1 MRRLKPS
8 AARRLLPVLAALC
21 LAMLASAAWA
31 AAFFLIRA
39 QTNTNETI
47 IPTLMVLPSLTP
59 TDTPAPTI
67 PASLTPTFTA
77 TATVTLTETPL
88 PTLVPTL
95 SERVLEITVV
105 LPGVTLPL
113 LPTDFPYG
121 TILLSAPPQPV
132 EPLPDATDTAPP
144 FFGWYRFESD
154 YPTVRYLPP
163 WTPRLAQFASRG
175 QYHRT
180 ETAYSTASFT
190 FEGEGLRVR
199 YVAAQ
204 NMGIFEIVVD
214 GVVLETID
222 AYADELRFPVTEIY
236 FVGSGVH
243 QLDIRAVGRKNNA
256 SEGYVV
262 GLDAIEV
269 FRGDANTLIIPPPLI
284 TNTPTPEPQP
294 AARIELVGAPPTVQ
308 PTGTPIPPRV
318 VTAEVVIAYDEN
330 GNRTVDPAEGVA
342 GISVRVVET
351 NNNRVIAS
359 GFTDERGY
367 VAFEVV
373 TDAPAQIVVP
383 YFGKTWQVQR
393 GGNNAAPAYTL
404 LLTPGNQPGLIP

>member
-1 MRRLKPS
+1 MRRLV
-8 AARRLLPVLAALC
+8 LPVLAALC
-21 LAMLASAAWA
+21 LTAWA
-31 AAFFLIRA
+31 AAFFLIRD
-39 QTNTNETI
+39 QTNPNETI
-47 IPTLMVLPSLTP
+47 IPTLMVLPSLTA

-77 TATVTLTETPL
+77 TATIAPTDTPP
-88 PTLVPTL
+88 PTPMPTL
-95 SERVLEITVV
+95 SERVLEVTVV
-105 LPGVTLPL
+105 MPGVYVAPTLTP
-113 LPTDFPYG
+113 FPPG
-121 TILLSAPPQPV
+121 TILLLAPPNPV

-154 YPTVRYLPP
+154 YPTVRYSPP
-163 WTPRLAQFASRG
+163 WTPRLSHFASRG
-175 QYHRT
+175 QYHRI
-180 ETAYSTASFT
+180 EGAYDIATFM

-204 NMGIFEIVVD
+204 NMGMFEIVVD
-214 GVVLETID
+214 GVVLETVD
-222 AYADELRFPVTEIY
+222 AYADELSFPVTEVY
-236 FVGSGVH
+236 FIGSGVH
-243 QLDIRAVGRKNNA
+243 QLEIRAVGRKNNA

-269 FRGDANTLIIPPPLI
+269 FRGDANTLILPPPVI

-294 AARIELVGAPPTVQ
+294 AARIELVGAPPTIQ

-351 NNNRVIAS
+351 NSNRVIAS
-359 GFTDERGY
+359 GFTDTRGY

-383 YFGKTWQVQR
+383 YFGETWQVQR

>member
-1 MRRLKPS
+1 MRRPKTS
-8 AARRLLPVLAALC
+8 GARRLLPVLAALC
-21 LAMLASAAWA
+21 LTAWA
-31 AAFFLIRA
+31 AAFFLIRT
-39 QTNTNETI
+39 QPNSDLTI

-59 TDTPAPTI
+59 TDTPAPAV
-67 PASLTPTFTA
+67 PVSLTPTFTA
-77 TATVTLTETPL
+77 TATVTPTDTPP
-88 PTLVPTL
+88 PTPIPTL

-105 LPGVTLPL
+105 MPGVVLPPV
-113 LPTDFPYG
+113 PTDFPYG
-121 TILLSAPPQPV
+121 TVLLSAPPQPV

-154 YPTVRYLPP
+154 YPTVRYSPP
-163 WTPRLAQFASRG
+163 WTPRLSQFASRG

-180 ETAYSTASFT
+180 EGAYDTATFM

-204 NMGIFEIVVD
+204 NMGMFEIVVD
-214 GVVLETID
+214 GVVLETVD
-222 AYADELRFPVTEIY
+222 AYADELRFPVTDVY

-243 QLDIRAVGRKNNA
+243 QLEIRAIGRKNNA

-269 FRGDANTLIIPPPLI
+269 FRGDANTLIIPPPVF
-284 TNTPTPEPQP
+284 TNSPTPEPQP
-294 AARIELVGAPPTVQ
+294 AVRIELVGAPPTVQ

-318 VTAEVVIAYDEN
+318 ITAEVVIAYDEN

-342 GISVRVVET
+342 GISVRVVEINT
-351 NNNRVIAS
+351 NRIIAS

-367 VAFEVV
+367 ASFEVV
-373 TDAPAQIVVP
+373 TDSPAQVVVP
-383 YFGKTWQVQR
+383 YFGETWQLQR
-393 GGNNAAPAYTL
+393 GGNSAAPAYTL

>member
-1 MRRLKPS
+1 MRRFM
-8 AARRLLPVLAALC
+8 LPILAALC
-21 LAMLASAAWA
+21 VTAWS
-31 AAFFLIRA
+31 AAFFLFRA
-39 QTNTNETI
+39 QTSTDDTV
-47 IPTLMVLPSLTP
+47 IPTLMVLPSVTP
-59 TDTPAPTI
+59 TDTPSPTVPPPLI
-67 PASLTPTFTA
+67 LTASA
-77 TATVTLTETPL
+77 TATIAPTDTPP
-88 PTLVPTL
+88 PTPIPTL

-105 LPGVTLPL
+105 MPGVMLPPV
-113 LPTDFPYG
+113 PTDFPYG
-121 TILLSAPPQPV
+121 TVLLSAPPQPV

-154 YPTVRYLPP
+154 YPTMIYAPA

-180 ETAYSTASFT
+180 EGAYDIATFL
-190 FEGEGLRVR
+190 FEGEGLRIR

-204 NMGIFEIVVD
+204 NMGMFEVVVD
-214 GVVLETID
+214 SRVLDTID
-222 AYADELRFPVTEIY
+222 AYANELAFPVTDVY
-236 FVGSGVH
+236 FVGTGSH
-243 QLDIRAVGRKNNA
+243 RLEIRAVGRKNNA

-269 FRGDANTLIIPPPLI
+269 FRGDVNTLIIPPPVI

-330 GNRTVDPAEGVA
+330 GNGTVDPAEGVA

-351 NNNRVIAS
+351 NTNRVIAS
-359 GFTDERGY
+359 GFTDARGY
-367 VAFEVV
+367 VAFELV
-373 TDAPAQIVVP
+373 TDVAVQVVVP
-383 YFGKTWQVQR
+383 YFGETWQVQH
-393 GGNNAAPAYTL
+393 GGNNAAPAFTL

>member
-1 MRRLKPS
+1 MRRPKPS
-8 AARRLLPVLAALC
+8 AAQRLLPVLAALC
-21 LAMLASAAWA
+21 LTAWA

-39 QTNTNETI
+39 QPNSDLTI

-67 PASLTPTFTA
+67 PVSLTPTFTA
-77 TATVTLTETPL
+77 TATSAPTDTPL
-88 PTLVPTL
+88 PTPMPTL
-95 SERVLEITVV
+95 SARVLEIAVV
-105 LPGVTLPL
+105 MPGVYVAPTLTP
-113 LPTDFPYG
+113 FPPG
-121 TILLSAPPQPV
+121 TILLPAPPQPV

-154 YPTVRYLPP
+154 YPTVRYSPP
-163 WTPRLAQFASRG
+163 WTRRLSQFASRG

-180 ETAYSTASFT
+180 EGAYDTATFM

-204 NMGIFEIVVD
+204 NMGMFEIVVD
-214 GVVLETID
+214 GVVLETVD
-222 AYADELRFPVTEIY
+222 AYADELRFPVTDVY

-243 QLDIRAVGRKNNA
+243 QLEIRAIGRKNNA

-269 FRGDANTLIIPPPLI
+269 FRGDANTLIIPPPVF
-284 TNTPTPEPQP
+284 TNIPTPEPQP

-318 VTAEVVIAYDEN
+318 ITAEVVIAYDEN

-342 GISVRVVET
+342 GISVRVVEINT
-351 NNNRVIAS
+351 NRIIAS

-367 VAFEVV
+367 VSFEVV
-373 TDAPAQIVVP
+373 TDAPAQVVVP
-383 YFGKTWQVQR
+383 YFGETWQLQR
-393 GGNNAAPAYTL
+393 GGNSAAPAYTL

>member
-1 MRRLKPS
+1 M
-8 AARRLLPVLAALC
+8 
-21 LAMLASAAWA
+21 
-31 AAFFLIRA
+31 
-39 QTNTNETI
+39 
-47 IPTLMVLPSLTP
+47 
-59 TDTPAPTI
+59 
-67 PASLTPTFTA
+67 
-77 TATVTLTETPL
+77 
-88 PTLVPTL
+88 
-95 SERVLEITVV
+95 
-105 LPGVTLPL
+105 PGVIVPPV
-113 LPTDFPYG
+113 PTDFPYG
-121 TILLSAPPQPV
+121 TVLLPAPPQPV
-132 EPLPDATDTAPP
+132 EPLPDATDSAPP

-154 YPTVRYLPP
+154 YPTVSYAPP

-180 ETAYSTASFT
+180 ETAYSTATFM
-190 FEGEGLRVR
+190 FEGEGLRIR

-204 NMGIFEIVVD
+204 NMGIFEIIVD
-214 GVVLETID
+214 GRVMETID
-222 AYADELRFPVTEIY
+222 AYADELRFPVTDVY

-243 QLDIRAVGRKNNA
+243 QLEIRAVGRKNNA

-262 GLDAIEV
+262 GLDAIDV
-269 FRGDANTLIIPPPLI
+269 FRGDAHTLIIPPPVF
-284 TNTPTPEPQP
+284 TNTPTSEPQP

-351 NNNRVIAS
+351 NTNRVIAS

>member
-1 MRRLKPS
+1 MRRPKPS

-21 LAMLASAAWA
+21 LAAWA

-47 IPTLMVLPSLTP
+47 IPTLMMLPSLTP
-59 TDTPAPTI
+59 TDTPAPTL

-77 TATVTLTETPL
+77 TATIAPTDTPP
-88 PTLVPTL
+88 PTPMPTL
-95 SERVLEITVV
+95 SARVLEITVV
-105 LPGVTLPL
+105 LPGVIVPPV
-113 LPTDFPYG
+113 PTDFPYG
-121 TILLSAPPQPV
+121 TVLLSAPPQPV
-132 EPLPDATDTAPP
+132 EPLPDATDTAPT

-154 YPTVRYLPP
+154 YPTVRYEPT
-163 WTPRLAQFASRG
+163 WTPRLSQFASRG

-180 ETAYSTASFT
+180 EGAYDTATFM

-204 NMGIFEIVVD
+204 NMGMFEIVVD

-222 AYADELRFPVTEIY
+222 AYADELRFPVTGVY

-243 QLDIRAVGRKNNA
+243 QLDIRAIGRKNNA
-256 SEGYVV
+256 SQGYVV
-262 GLDAIEV
+262 GLDALEV
-269 FRGDANTLIIPPPLI
+269 FRGDANTLIIPPPAI
-284 TNTPTPEPQP
+284 THTPTPEPQP
-294 AARIELVGAPPTVQ
+294 AARIELVGAPPTIQ

-318 VTAEVVIAYDEN
+318 LTAEVVIAYDEN

-342 GISVRVVET
+342 GISVRVVEINT
-351 NNNRVIAS
+351 NRVIAS
-359 GFTDERGY
+359 GFTDERGHI
-367 VAFEVV
+367 AFEVV
-373 TDAPAQIVVP
+373 TDAPAQVVVP
-383 YFGKTWQVQR
+383 YFGETWTVQR
-393 GGNNAAPAYTL
+393 GGNTAAPAYTL

>member
-1 MRRLKPS
+1 MRRFM
-8 AARRLLPVLAALC
+8 LPILAALC
-21 LAMLASAAWA
+21 VTAWS
-31 AAFFLIRA
+31 AAFFLFRA
-39 QTNTNETI
+39 QTSTDDTV
-47 IPTLMVLPSLTP
+47 IPTLMVLPSVTP
-59 TDTPAPTI
+59 TDTPSPTLPPPLI
-67 PASLTPTFTA
+67 LTASA
-77 TATVTLTETPL
+77 TATIAPTDTPP
-88 PTLVPTL
+88 PTPIPTL

-105 LPGVTLPL
+105 MPGVMLPPV
-113 LPTDFPYG
+113 PTDFPYG
-121 TILLSAPPQPV
+121 TVLLSAPPQPV

-154 YPTVRYLPP
+154 YPTVSYAPP

-175 QYHRT
+175 RYHRT
-180 ETAYSTASFT
+180 EGAYDTASFT
-190 FEGEGLRVR
+190 FEGEAVRVR

-204 NMGIFEIVVD
+204 NMGMFEVVVD
-214 GVVLETID
+214 SRVLDTID
-222 AYADELRFPVTEIY
+222 AYANELAFPVTDVY
-236 FVGSGVH
+236 FVGTGSH
-243 QLDIRAVGRKNNA
+243 RLEIRAVGRKNNA

-269 FRGDANTLIIPPPLI
+269 FRGDVNTLIIPPPVI

-330 GNRTVDPAEGVA
+330 GNGTVDPAEGVA

-351 NNNRVIAS
+351 NTNRVIAS

-367 VAFEVV
+367 VAFELV
-373 TDAPAQIVVP
+373 TDEPAQVVVP
-383 YFGKTWQVQR
+383 YFGETWQLQR
-393 GGNNAAPAYTL
+393 GGNNAAPAFTL